1 MFLIDFLP
9 FWIFHMLFLAGI
21 AGLLVSQFLD
31 LPFIAQYKLP
41 AQILSIVVLTVAVYF
56 EGGISNQEKWEK
68 RVSELETKVAV
79 AEEKSKAANVEVASL
94 VKEKEQLVKQ
104 KQIIIQE
111 RIVKQ
116 SAIIDAN
123 CTVPIEA
130 IQILNEAAS
139 K

>member
-9 FWIFHMLFLAGI
+9 FWIFHLLFLVGVT
-21 AGLLVSQFLD
+21 GLLVSQFLN
-31 LPFIAQYKLP
+31 LPFISEYKLP
-41 AQILSIVVLTVAVYF
+41 VQILSIVVLTVAVYF

-68 RVSELETKVAV
+68 RVTELETKVAV
-79 AEEKSKAANVEVASL
+79 AEEKSKAANIEVASL

-116 SAIIDAN
+116 SAVIDAN
-123 CTVPIEA
+123 CVVPVEA
-130 IQILNEAAS
+130 IQILNEAAN

>member
-9 FWIFHMLFLAGI
+9 FWIFHTLFLAGV
-21 AGLLVSQFLD
+21 AGLLASQFLD
-31 LPFIAQYKLP
+31 FPFISQYKLP
-41 AQILSIVVLTVAVYF
+41 VQIVSIVVLVVSVYF

-79 AEEKSKAANVEVASL
+79 AEEKSKAANIEVASL

-104 KQIIIQE
+104 KQIIIQD

-116 SAIIDAN
+116 AAIIDAN
-123 CTVPIEA
+123 CTVPVEA
-130 IQILNEAAS
+130 IQILNEAAG